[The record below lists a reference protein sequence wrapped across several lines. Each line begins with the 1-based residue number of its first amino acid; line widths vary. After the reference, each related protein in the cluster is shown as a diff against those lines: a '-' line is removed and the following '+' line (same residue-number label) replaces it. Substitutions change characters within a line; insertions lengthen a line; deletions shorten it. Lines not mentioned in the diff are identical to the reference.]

1 MRIRALVV
9 FGAAL
14 LLSACATTRDRII
27 HVDRGMSS
35 EQVLDVMGKPKDRTF
50 RGKQEHWVYPG
61 SDGERAK
68 LIVFENGKVVEM
80 LNAEAESKVM
90 HEVASADI
98 NTQGNK
104 VYHCTGSNEFGRFP
118 EGGGC
123 NLYGCWTPGGY
134 CNQWGCS
141 AQGSCNN
148 KGCPGKVASHQCQD

>member
-1 MRIRALVV
+1 MRTLSIL
-9 FGAAL
+9 FL
-14 LLSACATTRDRII
+14 LFLISACASTRDRVVQ
-27 HVDRGMSS
+27 VDRGMTSQ
-35 EQVLDVMGKPKDRTF
+35 QVLDTMGTPRDRTF

-61 SDGERAK
+61 TDGQRAK

-80 LNAEAESKVM
+80 LNAEDQAKVM
-90 HEVASADI
+90 HEATTTDI
-98 NTQGNK
+98 NDLKNK
-104 VYHCTGSNEFGRFP
+104 IYHCTGQNDFGRFP

-148 KGCPGKVASHQCQD
+148 KGCPNKVVSHQCQD